1 MTADEPYQIVVA
13 RSAARVIAEEL
24 PEFVATAVVEMIT
37 GPLLSEPRRLG
48 AALRNELE
56 GLWSLRR
63 GAYRVVYRIDDARRE
78 VVVLRVGHRREV
90 YRPA

>member
-13 RSAARVIAEEL
+13 RSAARAIAEEL
-24 PEFVATAVVEMIT
+24 PEFVATAVVETIT
-37 GPLLSEPRRLG
+37 GPLLSDPRRLG

-63 GAYRVVYRIDDARRE
+63 DAYRVVYRIDDARRE